1 MLAITMDFEVAQ
13 AEPGTKDLNDEEGT
27 GGLTTVD
34 EPQRN
39 RRFYKRVTGRRRT
52 RACPR
57 VNRYLFD
64 PPSQRA
70 ALEGSRFQ
78 LMPGDME
85 NIPGTCSSYR
95 GIF

>member
-1 MLAITMDFEVAQ
+1 MMKR
-13 AEPGTKDLNDEEGT
+13 GR
-27 GGLTTVD
+27 VD
-34 EPQRN
+34 EPQGMSLKGIGDFTRGWGRSN
-39 RRFYKRVTGRRRT
+39 GLEMVMGRRRT

-57 VNRYLFD
+57 VNRYEFD

-78 LMPGDME
+78 LMPGHME